1 MDGIKEQIGQFE
13 FSVATCEPSP
23 EARERW
29 ANRVDTLTRWLLA
42 QWNREHP
49 EQAEDGSA
57 IPEPSMN

>member
-1 MDGIKEQIGQFE
+1 MDVLTEQIGQFE

-42 QWNREHP
+42 EWERE
-49 EQAEDGSA
+49 QGEDDRDDRHLL
-57 IPEPSMN
+57 N